1 MMGQIITASLPFG
14 AYGLDV
20 LRRVVAPHYGAIAV
34 KTKLMEAVNLC
45 YSHVP
50 QLTHRNQLQVALN
63 LHLKA
68 LKYMHKNGQALC
80 DTMILVG
87 LNTLVANL

>member
-1 MMGQIITASLPFG
+1 MMGQIITVSIPFG

-20 LRRVVAPHYGAIAV
+20 LRCVVAPHYGAIAV
-34 KTKLMEAVNLC
+34 KTKLTEAVTVNLC
-45 YSHVP
+45 YNHVT

-68 LKYMHKNGQALC
+68 LEYMRTNSQPRC
-80 DTMILVG
+80 DTM
-87 LNTLVANL
+87 